1 MMKCPYCQTDLADD
15 AKFCYNCGNKVN
27 QEEVVQNNDIEE
39 EKIEEQKTYKELEED
54 YQQKYF
60 DKHAKIVVP
69 LLIVGIVAGC
79 IGGDFKG
86 IYTELSVL
94 GFLFYGFKYFWNRNK
109 DIAKKVPAQAKFSIV
124 FSMLLLCLITSGIK
138 GCFFDSDKSS
148 EVKKDSAPVTEVKKE
163 DAGEKKAT
171 ENIAPKQ
178 STATEDKKETK
189 LEVEWLMLSGHMYNG
204 VWVYEGDPKKN
215 DLERFGQI
223 TQIDTENGRV
233 QFYRPVSKTYQWFER
248 DNLRRY
254 GALYIKSDDP
264 AYLKVMGK
272 K

>member
-1 MMKCPYCQTDLADD
+1 MIKCPYCQTDLADD

-27 QEEVVQNNDIEE
+27 QEEIVQNNNIEE
-39 EKIEEQKTYKELEED
+39 EKIEEPKTYKELEEE
-54 YQQKYF
+54 YQQNYF
-60 DKHAKIVVP
+60 DKHAKVLVP
-69 LLIVGIVAGC
+69 LLIAGIVAGC
-79 IGGDFKG
+79 MGGGFKETY
-86 IYTELSVL
+86 IELSVL

-109 DIAKKVPAQAKFSIV
+109 DIAKKGPAQAKFSIV
-124 FSMLLLCLITSGIK
+124 FSMLFLCLVTSGIK
-138 GCFFDSDKSS
+138 GCFFDSDKPSD
-148 EVKKDSAPVTEVKKE
+148 VKKDSAAVTEVKKE
-163 DAGEKKAT
+163 EASEKKST
-171 ENIAPKQ
+171 ENVVPKQ